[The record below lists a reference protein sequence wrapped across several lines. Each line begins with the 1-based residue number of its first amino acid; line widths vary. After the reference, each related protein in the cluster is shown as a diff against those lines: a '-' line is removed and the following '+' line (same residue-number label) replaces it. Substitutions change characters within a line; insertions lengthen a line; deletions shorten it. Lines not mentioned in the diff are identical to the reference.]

1 MESQQPITKRGRES
15 IGSNVNANVPPQYV
29 EDMVSSI
36 HQALTTKQRLSVLRH
51 LQVILE
57 THQNATSN
65 DTDTTTNPL
74 TIQWFLQAGVVQA
87 LVLQLGYVLQ
97 RHGSTPQEV
106 EQLCLTLDLFLRYS
120 YPQTEQQPAL
130 DTLSDSDLGPNFFNL
145 LAQALQLQLQYS
157 PRGGTVVPI
166 TQTQTQTQSMRSALS
181 ILHTISGTSPGTL
194 SILHCQTV
202 LLRIVEVLHYYRDQ
216 LITVDAALLEVL
228 GCLKNLTYYGDD
240 YRRQLLQVPGLVSAL
255 TTLPLT
261 RTTTTPIT
269 TTTATTTDT
278 TVATDTG
285 NEKSKALE
293 RLSAVWRNL
302 AVSPETRTSLA
313 QQPDI
318 LTTLVDLIA
327 LSPCNKNI
335 LRNVL
340 NTFVS
345 MAMDVDS
352 GLLMIFHDDG
362 RILECMK
369 RLLVDEPDAV
379 VRQRAART
387 LRLLTGESSAPI
399 LVHDTD
405 LMDRL
410 SRAALHDDW
419 EKVRIEAAEAFAKCA
434 SLVRAPM
441 PQHEAILEALTHLAS
456 SNHISLEVLARAFK
470 EQASHVNNRT
480 PMAGRDKL
488 LQALA
493 RIALSDEASSAAKDD
508 ACCAL
513 KDLATEEANRPLLAT
528 FHILEALVVNIAV
541 AGGQVNQNTGVVRQ
555 GTRREDAIKT
565 MIYLATVP
573 SNITKMV
580 NHGNLLQSLI
590 SFAAATAAGSETK
603 DQVKKVI
610 LMLVSEL

>member
-1 MESQQPITKRGRES
+1 MNSQHQQYVTKRPRENS
-15 IGSNVNANVPPQYV
+15 FPPAHVQ
-29 EDMVSSI
+29 EMVSSI

-51 LQVILE
+51 LQATLLDNNHGNGTGDPMTVI
-57 THQNATSN
+57 
-65 DTDTTTNPL
+65 
-74 TIQWFLQAGVVQA
+74 WFLEAGVVQA

-97 RHGSTPQEV
+97 RQGSEV
-106 EQLCLTLDLFLRYS
+106 EQLCSTLDLFLQHEQ
-120 YPQTEQQPAL
+120 YPHPKQHQQPPPL
-130 DTLSDSDLGPNFFNL
+130 IGIQETLTDLGPNFINL
-145 LAQALQLQLQYS
+145 LAQALQMQLQHGREVAVADFC
-157 PRGGTVVPI
+157 P
-166 TQTQTQTQSMRSALS
+166 MRSALS
-181 ILHTISGTSPGTL
+181 ILHTVSGTSSGTL
-194 SILHCQTV
+194 SILNCQTV
-202 LLRIVEVLHYYRDQ
+202 LHGIVDVLRYYRDQ

-255 TTLPLT
+255 TSLPLT
-261 RTTTTPIT
+261 RTTT
-269 TTTATTTDT
+269 ANMNTTTD
-278 TVATDTG
+278 AMGNTDTG

-302 AVSPETRTSLA
+302 AVSPETRASLA

-318 LTTLVDLIA
+318 LTTLVDLVA
-327 LSPCNKNI
+327 LSPYNKNI

-345 MAMDVDS
+345 LAMDVAS
-352 GLLMIFHDDG
+352 GLLMIFHEDG

-369 RLLVDEPDAV
+369 RLMVDDPDAV

-387 LRLLTGESSAPI
+387 LRLLTSESSAPI

-410 SRAALHDDW
+410 SRAALHD
-419 EKVRIEAAEAFAKCA
+419 EQGKVRIEAAEAFAKCA
-434 SLVRAPM
+434 SMVRAPM

-456 SNHISLEVLARAFK
+456 ANHISLEVLARAFK
-470 EQASHVNNRT
+470 EQASHVNNRI

-493 RIALSDEASSAAKDD
+493 RIAISEEASLAAKDD

-513 KDLATEEANRPLLAT
+513 KDLAAEESNRPLLAT
-528 FHILEALVVNIAV
+528 FSVLEALVENTV
-541 AGGQVNQNTGVVRQ
+541 AAGRLNGIRQ
-555 GTRREDAIKT
+555 GARRENAVKA

-573 SNITKMV
+573 SNREKMV

-590 SFAAATAAGSETK
+590 QFAATAVGSETK

>member
-1 MESQQPITKRGRES
+1 MNTQHQQYVTKRPRENS
-15 IGSNVNANVPPQYV
+15 FPPAHVQ
-29 EDMVSSI
+29 EMVSSI
-36 HQALTTKQRLSVLRH
+36 HQALPSKQRLFVLRH
-51 LQVILE
+51 LQ
-57 THQNATSN
+57 ATLLDN
-65 DTDTTTNPL
+65 NHGNGTGDPL
-74 TIQWFLQAGVVQA
+74 TIKWFLEAGAVQA

-97 RHGSTPQEV
+97 RQGSEV
-106 EQLCLTLDLFLRYS
+106 EQLCSTLDLFLRHEQ
-120 YPQTEQQPAL
+120 YPHSQQQQQQQQQPL
-130 DTLSDSDLGPNFFNL
+130 IGIQETLTDLGPNFINL
-145 LAQALQLQLQYS
+145 LAQALQTQLQHGREVAVADVC
-157 PRGGTVVPI
+157 P
-166 TQTQTQTQSMRSALS
+166 MRSTLS
-181 ILHTISGTSPGTL
+181 ILHTVSGTSSGSL
-194 SILHCQTV
+194 SILNCQTILHGIVDV
-202 LLRIVEVLHYYRDQ
+202 LRCYRDQ

-255 TTLPLT
+255 TSLPLT
-261 RTTTTPIT
+261 RNTTNTNTTTEAMGT
-269 TTTATTTDT
+269 
-278 TVATDTG
+278 TDTG

-302 AVSPETRTSLA
+302 AVSPETRASLA

-318 LTTLVDLIA
+318 LTALLDLVA

-345 MAMDVDS
+345 LAMDVAS
-352 GLLMIFHDDG
+352 GLLMIFHEDG

-369 RLLVDEPDAV
+369 RLMVDDLDAV

-387 LRLLTGESSAPI
+387 LRLLTSESSAPI

-410 SRAALHDDW
+410 SRAALHD
-419 EKVRIEAAEAFAKCA
+419 EQGKVRIEAAEAFAKCA
-434 SLVRAPM
+434 SMVRAPM

-456 SNHISLEVLARAFK
+456 ANHISLEVLARAFK
-470 EQASHVNNRT
+470 EQASHVNNRI

-493 RIALSDEASSAAKDD
+493 RIALSEEASIAAKDD

-513 KDLATEEANRPLLAT
+513 KDLATEESNRPLLAT
-528 FHILEALVVNIAV
+528 FSVLEALVENTVT
-541 AGGQVNQNTGVVRQ
+541 AGRLNGIRQ
-555 GTRREDAIKT
+555 GARRENAVKAIL
-565 MIYLATVP
+565 YLATVP
-573 SNITKMV
+573 SNREKMV
-580 NHGNLLQSLI
+580 NHGKLLQSLI
-590 SFAAATAAGSETK
+590 HFAATAVGSETK

>member
-1 MESQQPITKRGRES
+1 MNSQQHLAKRPRENS
-15 IGSNVNANVPPQYV
+15 FPPAHVQ
-29 EDMVSSI
+29 EMVSSI

-51 LQVILE
+51 LQATLLE
-57 THQNATSN
+57 KNQGTGAS
-65 DTDTTTNPL
+65 DPL
-74 TIQWFLQAGVVQA
+74 TIQWFLEAGAVQA

-97 RHGSTPQEV
+97 RQGSTPQEV
-106 EQLCLTLDLFLRYS
+106 EQLCLTLDLFLRYEQ
-120 YPQTEQQPAL
+120 YPHSEQQQQQQQPTPL
-130 DTLSDSDLGPNFFNL
+130 IGIQETLTDLGPNFFNL
-145 LAQALQLQLQYS
+145 LAQALQLQLQHG
-157 PRGGTVVPI
+157 RGVSVADVP
-166 TQTQTQTQSMRSALS
+166 MRSALS
-181 ILHTISGTSPGTL
+181 ILHTVSGTSPGTI
-194 SILHCQTV
+194 SILNCQTV
-202 LLRIVEVLHYYRDQ
+202 LHGIVDVLRHYRDQ
-216 LITVDAALLEVL
+216 LVTVDAALLEVL

-261 RTTTTPIT
+261 RISTNTN
-269 TTTATTTDT
+269 ATTDATGT
-278 TVATDTG
+278 TDTG
-285 NEKSKALE
+285 NENPKALE

-302 AVSPETRTSLA
+302 AVSHETRASLA

-318 LTTLVDLIA
+318 LSTLVDLIT

-345 MAMDVDS
+345 LAMDVAS
-352 GLLMIFHDDG
+352 GLLMIFHEDG
-362 RILECMK
+362 RILESMK
-369 RLLVDEPDAV
+369 RLMVDDPDAV

-387 LRLLTGESSAPI
+387 LRLLTSESSAPI

-410 SRAALHDDW
+410 SRAALHD
-419 EKVRIEAAEAFAKCA
+419 EQGKVRIEAAEAFAKCA

-456 SNHISLEVLARAFK
+456 ANHVSLEVLARAFK

-493 RIALSDEASSAAKDD
+493 RIALSEEASLAAKDD

-513 KDLATEEANRPLLAT
+513 KDLATEESNRPLLAT
-528 FHILEALVVNIAV
+528 FSVLEALVENNV
-541 AGGQVNQNTGVVRQ
+541 AAGRQIGIRQ
-555 GTRREDAIKT
+555 GTRRENAVKA
-565 MIYLATVP
+565 MIYLASVP
-573 SNITKMV
+573 SNREKMV
-580 NHGNLLQSLI
+580 NHGKLLQSLI
-590 SFAAATAAGSETK
+590 HFAATAVGSETK